1 MKALSME
8 QNDKYFNKTKQALLE
23 LEDVLEDLKIVA
35 KGAVNKNNELSLRVS
50 RLNNEIEQKISDI
63 EEHRNKLISEFSDYT
78 EIINITYERVIFCTK
93 YNVKDDIALVK
104 KLLSF
109 MEKQIILQMENGSV
123 ELELTPEQITLF
135 VGFGDLYQHCQELY
149 KYIFRIRKYQLLY
162 NDKNKIEAMVKE
174 YYPGKNSQG
183 ISLSSLEDIRKIL
196 ERVDFFGAFFDFCV
210 EKYLFMSEQKID
222 NDLELLGKT
231 LTVIS
236 DTSSHEESD
245 IDFISKLVGYSGIDN
260 TFMLGTNNK
269 NEASNY
275 GKMGESVVNYY
286 LKWFCGKNHYVMI
299 NKGKP
304 ARLYNK
310 DFINES
316 QEIDHIIVGEKG
328 IFLIETKNFKGR
340 VSLAK
345 SGVLLQEKKNSESM
359 KIDIGFQ
366 IERHHSLIE
375 SIVGNDVPIID
386 ILCFAHPECTI
397 EDNKCED
404 FVTLPIAELRSFLS
418 DYQGNSVLSENE
430 VKEYV
435 SVLESHIVD

>member
-1 MKALSME
+1 MDDVFFLKNIFSM
-8 QNDKYFNKTKQALLE
+8 
-23 LEDVLEDLKIVA
+23 V
-35 KGAVNKNNELSLRVS
+35 
-50 RLNNEIEQKISDI
+50 
-63 EEHRNKLISEFSDYT
+63 
-78 EIINITYERVIFCTK
+78 
-93 YNVKDDIALVK
+93 
-104 KLLSF
+104 
-109 MEKQIILQMENGSV
+109 EKQIKNNVANGVSK
-123 ELELTPEQITLF
+123 LEFEDEQKKLF
-135 VGFGDLYQHCQELY
+135 VGFGDLLQRCQELY
-149 KYIFRIRKYQLLY
+149 KYIIRIEKYKVLY
-162 NDKNKIEAMVKE
+162 NDEQKINSLIKD
-174 YYPGKNSQG
+174 YYPGEDYHGITISSFKN
-183 ISLSSLEDIRKIL
+183 IRELL
-196 ERVDFFGAFFDFCV
+196 ERADFFGAFFDFCV
-210 EKYLFMSEQKID
+210 EKSMFMLEQEFN
-222 NDLELLGKT
+222 NDMELLDRT

-236 DTSSHEESD
+236 DTSSHEERD
-245 IDFISKLVGYSGIDN
+245 IDFISKLVRYSGIDN
-260 TFMLGTNNK
+260 TFILGTNNK
-269 NEASNY
+269 NDASNY